1 MVSHAGHVR
10 TSRWALGSLCA
21 LAAVVSLTA
30 AFAPRASATT
40 KPGFVYK
47 VPAVITD
54 SRVLL
59 VPHHRSGKVV
69 VTYVRPDGRSA
80 QFPRGTVIEFV
91 FTNKGTKTYLP
102 AIRVL
107 DKSDANPYTH
117 VKNLYRASKALTPG
131 DHVSLLGNFY
141 FRGSFQI
148 EKLFH
153 QKAQGRSV
161 DVSVY

>member
-10 TSRWALGSLCA
+10 TSRWALGSLFA
-21 LAAVVSLTA
+21 LAIVVSLTA
-30 AFAPRASATT
+30 AFASRASATT

-59 VPHHRSGKVV
+59 VPHTRSGKVV

-107 DKSDANPYTH
+107 DKSQADPYTH
-117 VKNLYRASKALTPG
+117 TKNLYTASKAITPG
-131 DHVSLLGNFY
+131 GHVSLFGNFY

-148 EKLFH
+148 EKLFN
-153 QKAQGRSV
+153 KKPQGGSV
-161 DVSVY
+161 NVSIY